1 MDPCCDPE
9 VTHGGRYRPTMFRKQ
24 VSRPVGQSGSPIVAA
39 EAEQVERTRRET
51 WSRAL
56 SEVLVPFR
64 ACCRN
69 PDYARIDTTYWVGT
83 PNNTHKMM

>member
-1 MDPCCDPE
+1 MN
-9 VTHGGRYRPTMFRKQ
+9 HGVRYGPTMFRKQ

-56 SEVLVPFR
+56 SEVLVPFSVGY
-64 ACCRN
+64 RN
-69 PDYARIDTTYWVGT
+69 VRSSADVRLPS
-83 PNNTHKMM
+83 